1 MWVPRKEAKNTRQ
14 NERSLKMS
22 LSIVT
27 NVQSLKVQQNLT
39 AATNTLNTA
48 IERMTTGY
56 KINSA
61 KDDAAGYSIASQMEA
76 KLSSY
81 DVAANNAQIG
91 LDMLTTTEENYSLIV
106 DHLQRIRDLTE
117 QAANGTYSDDSR
129 AAIEAE
135 IASRLAE
142 IDRVAGSAEYNGML
156 LMDGSIND
164 DINIQVG
171 IDGSANSKVTLG
183 ATLFESATA
192 QDLLGSDNT
201 TFAGACTAA
210 DTAADQLSLLDAAI
224 DNISTRVTNLG
235 ASQNRLESAIDSI
248 NVTTENLTSS
258 LSTVKDADIAEE
270 STRYLQA
277 QILQSAATT
286 LLSTANQTPAVAL
299 ELI

>member
-1 MWVPRKEAKNTRQ
+1 
-14 NERSLKMS
+14 MS

-39 AATNTLNTA
+39 AATDTLNTA

-81 DVAANNAQIG
+81 DVASNNAQIG

-106 DHLQRIRDLTE
+106 DHLQRIRDLAE
-117 QAANGTYSDDSR
+117 QAANGTYSEDSR
-129 AAIEAE
+129 EAIEAE
-135 IASRLAE
+135 IQSRLEE
-142 IDRVAGSAEYNGML
+142 IDRVAGSAEYNGMN
-156 LMDGSIND
+156 LMDGTLVD
-164 DINIQVG
+164 DVNIQVG
-171 IDGSANSKVTLG
+171 IDGSANSKVTLVN
-183 ATLFESATA
+183 TLFEDAKAETILDYA
-192 QDLLGSDNT
+192 GNTMADNAA
-201 TFAGACTAA
+201 FAEACSGTEAFE
-210 DTAADQLSLLDAAI
+210 QLSIIDAAI

-235 ASQNRLESAIDSI
+235 ASQNRLESALDAIS
-248 NVTTENLTSS
+248 VTTENLTSS

-270 STRYLQA
+270 STRYIQA

-286 LLSTANQTPAVAL
+286 LLSTANQTPSIAL
-299 ELI
+299 QLV

>member
-1 MWVPRKEAKNTRQ
+1 MSI
-14 NERSLKMS
+14 SL
-22 LSIVT
+22 VT

-39 AATNTLNTA
+39 AATNKLNTA

-61 KDDAAGYSIASQMEA
+61 KDDAAGYSISAQMEA

-91 LDMLTTTEENYSLIV
+91 LDMLTTTEENYSLIT

-129 AAIEAE
+129 AAIKAE
-135 IASRLAE
+135 IESRLAE
-142 IDRVAGSAEYNGML
+142 IDRIAGSAEYNGML
-156 LMDGSIND
+156 LMTGATGEVS
-164 DINIQVG
+164 IQVG
-171 IDGSANSKVTLG
+171 VDGSDNSKVKLTDALFSDAKASTILG
-183 ATLFESATA
+183 KANATMATNCSGAATA
-192 QDLLGSDNT
+192 
-201 TFAGACTAA
+201 AGELATI
-210 DTAADQLSLLDAAI
+210 DAAI
-224 DNISTRVTNLG
+224 DNISNRVTTLG

-248 NVTTENLTSS
+248 QVTTENLTSS
-258 LSTVKDADIAEE
+258 LSTVKDADIATE

-286 LLSTANQTPAVAL
+286 LLSTANQTPSIAL
-299 ELI
+299 DLI

>member
-1 MWVPRKEAKNTRQ
+1 
-14 NERSLKMS
+14 MS

-39 AATNTLNTA
+39 AATDTLNTA

-61 KDDAAGYSIASQMEA
+61 KDDATGYSIAAQMEA

-81 DVAANNAQIG
+81 DVASNNAQIG

-135 IASRLAE
+135 IKSRLDE
-142 IDRVAGSAEYNGML
+142 IDRVAGSAEYNGMN
-156 LMDGSIND
+156 LMDGSLAD
-164 DINIQVG
+164 DVNIQVG
-171 IDGSANSKVTLG
+171 IDGSANSRVTLT
-183 ATLFESATA
+183 ADLFEAADA
-192 QDLLGSDNT
+192 QTLLGDANDA
-201 TFAGACTAA
+201 FASACSGTDAF
-210 DTAADQLSLLDAAI
+210 DQLSTIDAAI
-224 DNISTRVTNLG
+224 DDISNRVTNLG
-235 ASQNRLESAIDSI
+235 ASQNRLESALDAIA
-248 NVTTENLTSS
+248 VTTENLTSS

-286 LLSTANQTPAVAL
+286 LLSTANQTPSIAL
-299 ELI
+299 QLI

>member
-1 MWVPRKEAKNTRQ
+1 
-14 NERSLKMS
+14 MS

-39 AATNTLNTA
+39 AATDTLNSA

-61 KDDAAGYSIASQMEA
+61 KDDAAGYSIAAQMEA

-81 DVAANNAQIG
+81 DVASNNAQIG

-135 IASRLAE
+135 IKARLDE
-142 IDRVAGSAEYNGML
+142 IDRVAGSAEYNGMN
-156 LMDGSIND
+156 LMDGSLVD
-164 DINIQVG
+164 DVNIQVG
-171 IDGSANSKVTLG
+171 IDGSANSRVTL
-183 ATLFESATA
+183 ASTLFEAADA
-192 QDLLGSDNT
+192 QTLLKTDNA
-201 TFAGACTAA
+201 TFASDCSGTDAF
-210 DTAADQLSLLDAAI
+210 DQLSTIDAAI
-224 DNISTRVTNLG
+224 NNISTRVTNLG

-286 LLSTANQTPAVAL
+286 LLSTANQTPSIAL
-299 ELI
+299 QLL

>member
-1 MWVPRKEAKNTRQ
+1 MTI
-14 NERSLKMS
+14 
-22 LSIVT
+22 SIVT

-39 AATNTLNTA
+39 AATNKLNTA

-61 KDDAAGYSIASQMEA
+61 KDDAAGYSISAQMEA

-91 LDMLTTTEENYSLIV
+91 LDMLTTTEENYSLIS

-129 AAIEAE
+129 AAIKAE
-135 IASRLAE
+135 IESRLAE
-142 IDRVAGSAEYNGML
+142 IDRVAASAEYNGMA
-156 LMDGSIND
+156 LMKAGAADV
-164 DINIQVG
+164 NIQVG
-171 IDGSANSKVTLG
+171 IDGTANSKVTLG
-183 ATLFESATA
+183 ADLFEDAKA
-192 QDLLGSDNT
+192 QTLLGVANATMATNCSS
-201 TFAGACTAA
+201 AA
-210 DTAADQLSLLDAAI
+210 DAADQLDAI
-224 DNISTRVTNLG
+224 DDAIKEISNRVTKLG

-248 NVTTENLTSS
+248 QVTTENLTSS
-258 LSTVKDADIAEE
+258 LSTVKDADIATE

-286 LLSTANQTPAVAL
+286 LLSTANQTPSIAL
-299 ELI
+299 QLI

>member
-1 MWVPRKEAKNTRQ
+1 
-14 NERSLKMS
+14 MS
-22 LSIVT
+22 ISIVT

-39 AATNTLNTA
+39 AATKTLNTA

-61 KDDAAGYSIASQMEA
+61 KDDAAGYSIAAQMDA

-91 LDMLTTTEENYSLIV
+91 LDMLTTTEENYSLINE
-106 DHLQRIRDLTE
+106 HLQRIRDLTE

-135 IASRLAE
+135 ITSRLAE
-142 IDRVAGSAEYNGML
+142 IDRIAASAEYNGMA
-156 LMDGSIND
+156 LMDGTTGNV
-164 DINIQVG
+164 NIQVG
-171 IDGSANSKVTLG
+171 IDGSANSKVTLN
-183 ATLFESATA
+183 ASLFDSATA
-192 QDLLGSDNT
+192 QSLVGVANA
-201 TFAGACTAA
+201 TFAADCSGA

-224 DNISTRVTNLG
+224 DNISTRVTSLG

-248 NVTTENLTSS
+248 SVTTENLTSS

-286 LLSTANQTPAVAL
+286 LLSTANQTPSIAL
-299 ELI
+299 QLI

>member
-1 MWVPRKEAKNTRQ
+1 MSI
-14 NERSLKMS
+14 SL
-22 LSIVT
+22 VT

-39 AATNTLNTA
+39 AATNKLNTA

-61 KDDAAGYSIASQMEA
+61 KDDAAGYSISAQMEA

-91 LDMLTTTEENYSLIV
+91 LDMLTTTEENYSLIT

-129 AAIEAE
+129 AAIKAE
-135 IASRLAE
+135 IESRLAE
-142 IDRVAGSAEYNGML
+142 IDRIAGSAEYNGML
-156 LMDGSIND
+156 LMTGATGAV
-164 DINIQVG
+164 NIQVG
-171 IDGSANSKVTLG
+171 VDGSANSKVELSD
-183 ATLFESATA
+183 TLFSDAKASAILGVANATMATDCSAAATA
-192 QDLLGSDNT
+192 
-201 TFAGACTAA
+201 AA
-210 DTAADQLSLLDAAI
+210 QLTKIDDAI
-224 DNISTRVTNLG
+224 KDISNRVTTLG

-248 NVTTENLTSS
+248 QVTTENLTSS
-258 LSTVKDADIAEE
+258 LSTVKDADIATE

-286 LLSTANQTPAVAL
+286 LLSTANQTPSIAL
-299 ELI
+299 DLI

>member
-1 MWVPRKEAKNTRQ
+1 
-14 NERSLKMS
+14 MS
-22 LSIVT
+22 LSIIT

-39 AATNTLNTA
+39 AATNKLNTA

-61 KDDAAGYSIASQMEA
+61 KDDAAGYSIASQMDA

-91 LDMLTTTEENYSLIV
+91 LDMLTTTEENYSLIT

-135 IASRLAE
+135 IKSRLDE
-142 IDRVAGSAEYNGML
+142 IDRISGSAEYNGML
-156 LMDGSIND
+156 LMSGATGEV
-164 DINIQVG
+164 NIQVG
-171 IDGSANSKVTLG
+171 IDGTTNSRISLAASLFSDAKA
-183 ATLFESATA
+183 ATIIN
-192 QDLLGSDNT
+192 QGDNA
-201 TFAGACTAA
+201 TFASACATGSTAA
-210 DTAADQLSLLDAAI
+210 AQLTHIDAAI
-224 DNISTRVTNLG
+224 NNISTRVTTLG

-248 NVTTENLTSS
+248 QVTTENLTSS
-258 LSTVKDADIAEE
+258 LSTVKDADIATE

-286 LLSTANQTPAVAL
+286 LLSTANQTPSIAL
-299 ELI
+299 QLI

>member
-1 MWVPRKEAKNTRQ
+1 
-14 NERSLKMS
+14 MS

-39 AATNTLNTA
+39 AATDTLNSA

-61 KDDAAGYSIASQMEA
+61 KDDAAGYSIAAQMEA

-81 DVAANNAQIG
+81 DVASNNAQIG

-135 IASRLAE
+135 IKARLDE
-142 IDRVAGSAEYNGML
+142 IDRVAGSAEYNGMN
-156 LMDGSIND
+156 LMDGSLVD
-164 DINIQVG
+164 DVNIQVG
-171 IDGSANSKVTLG
+171 IDGSANSRVTL
-183 ATLFESATA
+183 ANTLFEAADA
-192 QDLLGSDNT
+192 QTLLKTDNA
-201 TFAGACTAA
+201 TFASDCSGTDAF
-210 DTAADQLSLLDAAI
+210 DQLSTIDAAI
-224 DNISTRVTNLG
+224 NNISTRVTNLG

-286 LLSTANQTPAVAL
+286 LLSTANQTPSIAL
-299 ELI
+299 QLL

>member
-1 MWVPRKEAKNTRQ
+1 
-14 NERSLKMS
+14 MS
-22 LSIVT
+22 ISIVT

-39 AATNTLNTA
+39 SATNKLNTA

-61 KDDAAGYSIASQMEA
+61 KDDAAGYSISAQMEA

-91 LDMLTTTEENYSLIV
+91 LDMLTTTEENYSLIT

-129 AAIEAE
+129 AAIKAE
-135 IASRLAE
+135 IQSRMDE
-142 IDRVAGSAEYNGML
+142 IDRVAASAEYNGMH
-156 LMDGSIND
+156 LMNNSLNTGVS
-164 DINIQVG
+164 IQVG
-171 IDGSANSKVTLG
+171 IDGTANSKVSLG
-183 ATLFESATA
+183 AALFADAKVASIMTGVTADACSGAATA
-192 QDLLGSDNT
+192 
-201 TFAGACTAA
+201 AG
-210 DTAADQLSLLDAAI
+210 QLAAI
-224 DNISTRVTNLG
+224 DGAIDTISSRVTQLG

-248 NVTTENLTSS
+248 QVTTENLTSS
-258 LSTVKDADIAEE
+258 LSTVKDADIATE

-286 LLSTANQTPAVAL
+286 LLSTANQTPSIAL
-299 ELI
+299 QLI

>member
-1 MWVPRKEAKNTRQ
+1 MSI
-14 NERSLKMS
+14 SL
-22 LSIVT
+22 VT

-39 AATNTLNTA
+39 AATNKLNTA

-61 KDDAAGYSIASQMEA
+61 KDDAAGYSISAQMEA

-91 LDMLTTTEENYSLIV
+91 LDMLTTTEENYSLIT

-135 IASRLAE
+135 IKSRLAE
-142 IDRVAGSAEYNGML
+142 IDRVAGSAEYNGIA
-156 LMDGSIND
+156 LMDGTAGA
-164 DINIQVG
+164 INIQIG
-171 IDGSANSKVTLG
+171 INSDANSKITL
-183 ATLFESATA
+183 AASLFGDAKA
-192 QDLLGSDNT
+192 QTIINQGDND
-201 TFAGACTAA
+201 TFAGKCADAATAA
-210 DTAADQLSLLDAAI
+210 AQLDHIDTAI
-224 DNISTRVTNLG
+224 NNISTRVTTLG
-235 ASQNRLESAIDSI
+235 ASQNRLESALDSI
-248 NVTTENLTSS
+248 QVTTENLTSS
-258 LSTVKDADIAEE
+258 LSTVKDADIATE

-286 LLSTANQTPAVAL
+286 LLSTANQTPSIAL
-299 ELI
+299 QLI

>member
-1 MWVPRKEAKNTRQ
+1 
-14 NERSLKMS
+14 MS

-39 AATNTLNTA
+39 AATDTLNTA

-61 KDDAAGYSIASQMEA
+61 KDDAAGYSIAAQMEA

-81 DVAANNAQIG
+81 DVASNNAQIG

-135 IASRLAE
+135 IKSRLDE
-142 IDRVAGSAEYNGML
+142 IDRVAGSAEYNGMN
-156 LMDGSIND
+156 LMDGSLAD
-164 DINIQVG
+164 DVNIQVG
-171 IDGSANSKVTLG
+171 IDGTANSRVTLT
-183 ATLFESATA
+183 ADLFEAADA
-192 QDLLGSDNT
+192 QTLLGDANDA
-201 TFAGACTAA
+201 FASACSGTDAF
-210 DTAADQLSLLDAAI
+210 DQLSTIDAAI
-224 DNISTRVTNLG
+224 DDISNRVTNLG
-235 ASQNRLESAIDSI
+235 ASQNRLESALDAIA
-248 NVTTENLTSS
+248 VTTENLTSS

-286 LLSTANQTPAVAL
+286 LLSTANQTPSIAL
-299 ELI
+299 QLI

>member
-1 MWVPRKEAKNTRQ
+1 
-14 NERSLKMS
+14 MS

-39 AATNTLNTA
+39 AATDTLNTA

-61 KDDAAGYSIASQMEA
+61 KDDAAGYSIAAQMEA

-81 DVAANNAQIG
+81 DVASNNAQIG

-135 IASRLAE
+135 ISARLAE
-142 IDRVAGSAEYNGML
+142 IDRVAGSAEYNGMN
-156 LMDGSIND
+156 LMDGSLVD
-164 DINIQVG
+164 DVNIQVG
-171 IDGSANSKVTLG
+171 IDGSGNSRVTLSS
-183 ATLFESATA
+183 ALFEAADA
-192 QDLLGSDNT
+192 QTLLGEANDA
-201 TFAGACTAA
+201 FAAACSGTDAF
-210 DTAADQLSLLDAAI
+210 DQLSIIDTAI
-224 DNISTRVTNLG
+224 NDISTRVTNLG

-286 LLSTANQTPAVAL
+286 LLSTANQTPSIAL
-299 ELI
+299 QLL

>member
-1 MWVPRKEAKNTRQ
+1 MENIPMSI
-14 NERSLKMS
+14 SL
-22 LSIVT
+22 VT

-39 AATNTLNTA
+39 AATNKLNTA

-61 KDDAAGYSIASQMEA
+61 KDDAAGYSISAQMEA

-91 LDMLTTTEENYSLIV
+91 LDMLTTTEENYSLIT

-129 AAIEAE
+129 AAIKAE
-135 IASRLAE
+135 IESRLAE
-142 IDRVAGSAEYNGML
+142 IDRIAGSAEYNGML
-156 LMDGSIND
+156 LMTGATGEVS
-164 DINIQVG
+164 IQVG
-171 IDGSANSKVTLG
+171 VDGSDNSKVKLTDALFSDAKASTILG
-183 ATLFESATA
+183 KANATMATNCSGAATA
-192 QDLLGSDNT
+192 
-201 TFAGACTAA
+201 AGELATI
-210 DTAADQLSLLDAAI
+210 DAAI
-224 DNISTRVTNLG
+224 DNISNRVTTLG

-248 NVTTENLTSS
+248 QVTTENLTSS
-258 LSTVKDADIAEE
+258 LSTVKDADIATE

-286 LLSTANQTPAVAL
+286 LLSTANQTPSIAL
-299 ELI
+299 DLI

>member
-1 MWVPRKEAKNTRQ
+1 MSI
-14 NERSLKMS
+14 SL
-22 LSIVT
+22 VT

-39 AATNTLNTA
+39 AATNKLNTA

-61 KDDAAGYSIASQMEA
+61 KDDAAGYSISAQMEA

-91 LDMLTTTEENYSLIV
+91 LDMLTTTEENYSLIT

-129 AAIEAE
+129 AAIKAE
-135 IASRLAE
+135 IQSRLDE
-142 IDRVAGSAEYNGML
+142 IDRVAASAEYNGMH
-156 LMDGSIND
+156 LMDSSLNAGVS
-164 DINIQVG
+164 IQVG
-171 IDGSANSKVTLG
+171 IDGTDNSKVKLAG
-183 ATLFESATA
+183 TLFQDAKSATILNGVTA
-192 QDLLGSDNT
+192 DGCS
-201 TFAGACTAA
+201 AAATAA
-210 DTAADQLSLLDAAI
+210 AQLTKIDDAI
-224 DNISTRVTNLG
+224 DTISTRVTTLG
-235 ASQNRLESAIDSI
+235 ASQNRLESAIASI
-248 NVTTENLTSS
+248 QVTTENLTSS
-258 LSTVKDADIAEE
+258 LSTVKDADIATE

-286 LLSTANQTPAVAL
+286 LLSTANQTPSIAL

>member
-1 MWVPRKEAKNTRQ
+1 MSI
-14 NERSLKMS
+14 SL
-22 LSIVT
+22 VT

-39 AATNTLNTA
+39 AATNKLNTA

-61 KDDAAGYSIASQMEA
+61 KDDAAGYSISAQMEA

-91 LDMLTTTEENYSLIV
+91 LDMLTTTEENYSLIT

-129 AAIEAE
+129 AAIKAE
-135 IASRLAE
+135 IESRLAE
-142 IDRVAGSAEYNGML
+142 IDRIAGSAEYNGML
-156 LMDGSIND
+156 LMTGATGSV
-164 DINIQVG
+164 NIQVG
-171 IDGSANSKVTLG
+171 VDGSANSQVQLSD
-183 ATLFESATA
+183 TLFSDAKAATILGEANADMATNCSAAATA
-192 QDLLGSDNT
+192 
-201 TFAGACTAA
+201 AA
-210 DTAADQLSLLDAAI
+210 QLTKIDDAI
-224 DNISTRVTNLG
+224 KDISNRVTTLG

-248 NVTTENLTSS
+248 QVTTENLTSS
-258 LSTVKDADIAEE
+258 LSTVKDADIATE

-286 LLSTANQTPAVAL
+286 LLSTANQTPSIAL
-299 ELI
+299 QLI

>member
-1 MWVPRKEAKNTRQ
+1 
-14 NERSLKMS
+14 MS

-39 AATNTLNTA
+39 AATDTLNSA

-61 KDDAAGYSIASQMEA
+61 KDDAAGYSIAAQMEA

-81 DVAANNAQIG
+81 DVASNNAQIG

-135 IASRLAE
+135 IKARLDE
-142 IDRVAGSAEYNGML
+142 IDRVAGSAEYHGMN
-156 LMDGSIND
+156 LMDGSLVD
-164 DINIQVG
+164 DVNIQVG
-171 IDGSANSKVTLG
+171 IDGSANSRVTL
-183 ATLFESATA
+183 ASTLFEAADA
-192 QDLLGSDNT
+192 QTLLKTDNA
-201 TFAGACTAA
+201 TFASDCSGTDAF
-210 DTAADQLSLLDAAI
+210 DQLSTIDAAI
-224 DNISTRVTNLG
+224 NNISTRVTNLG

-286 LLSTANQTPAVAL
+286 LLSTANQTPSIAL
-299 ELI
+299 QLL

>member
-1 MWVPRKEAKNTRQ
+1 MSI
-14 NERSLKMS
+14 SL
-22 LSIVT
+22 VT

-39 AATNTLNTA
+39 AATNKLNTA

-61 KDDAAGYSIASQMEA
+61 KDDAAGYSISAQMEA

-91 LDMLTTTEENYSLIV
+91 LDMLTTTEENYSLIT

-129 AAIEAE
+129 AAIKAE
-135 IASRLAE
+135 IESRLAE
-142 IDRVAGSAEYNGML
+142 IDRIAGSAEYNGML
-156 LMDGSIND
+156 LMTGATGSV
-164 DINIQVG
+164 NIQVG
-171 IDGSANSKVTLG
+171 VDGSANSKVELSDTLFSDAKASTILG
-183 ATLFESATA
+183 AANATMATDCSTAATA
-192 QDLLGSDNT
+192 
-201 TFAGACTAA
+201 AA
-210 DTAADQLSLLDAAI
+210 QLTKIDDAI
-224 DNISTRVTNLG
+224 KDISNRVTTLG

-248 NVTTENLTSS
+248 QVTTENLTSS
-258 LSTVKDADIAEE
+258 LSTVKDADIATE

-286 LLSTANQTPAVAL
+286 LLSTANQTPSIAL
-299 ELI
+299 DLI

>member
-1 MWVPRKEAKNTRQ
+1 
-14 NERSLKMS
+14 MS
-22 LSIVT
+22 LSLVT

-56 KINSA
+56 KINCA

-91 LDMLTTTEENYSLIV
+91 LDMLTTTEENYTLIT

-117 QAANGTYSDDSR
+117 QAANGTYSTESR

-135 IASRLAE
+135 IKSRLDE
-142 IDRVAGSAEYNGML
+142 IDRVAGSAEYNGMN
-156 LMDGSIND
+156 LMDSSLND
-164 DINIQVG
+164 VNIQVG
-171 IDGSANSKVTLG
+171 IDGTGNSRVTLE
-183 ATLFESATA
+183 AALFGDASASTIIN
-192 QDLLGSDNT
+192 QGDND
-201 TFAGACTAA
+201 TFAGACSAA
-210 DTAADQLSLLDAAI
+210 DTASAQLEHIDAAI
-224 DNISTRVTNLG
+224 DNISTRVTTLG
-235 ASQNRLESAIDSI
+235 AAQNRLESALDSI
-248 NVTTENLTSS
+248 AVTTENLTSS
-258 LSTVKDADIAEE
+258 LSTVKDADIATE

-286 LLSTANQTPAVAL
+286 LLSTANQTPSIAL
-299 ELI
+299 QLI